1 MTASREWN
9 CPYLSESEWKEMQ
22 VLREAIS
29 YSPASVCPTLQEKFA
44 DLFAR
49 SLLGKKSDAPE

>member
-1 MTASREWN
+1 MTASRKWN
-9 CPYLSESEWKEMQ
+9 SSYLSQDEWKEMQ
-22 VLREAIS
+22 ALREAIS

-49 SLLGKKSDAPE
+49 SLLGKKSDTP